1 MYNTV
6 LSVFLWVRDKNRLS
20 SREDNVLPDF
30 FFFFQSFASLRD
42 VMMRYT
48 VPREE
53 KLFGPLQVTWIE
65 DRRIFIWPDDKDKI
79 LQGFSQKLVPVS

>member
-1 MYNTV
+1 MSMYNIV

-42 VMMRYT
+42 VMMGYT

-53 KLFGPLQVTWIE
+53 KLFGPLQVT
-65 DRRIFIWPDDKDKI
+65 
-79 LQGFSQKLVPVS
+79 